1 MRIKTVLFSD
11 DLSTFMQ
18 DFFLSVHF
26 PPYVNNAVKA
36 KLCTTK
42 IFEKLANELKN
53 DFFFFSKKRN
63 DVLDFLLCNLSWFS
77 TCSFSD

>member
-1 MRIKTVLFSD
+1 MI
-11 DLSTFMQ
+11 STFMQ
-18 DFFLSVHF
+18 DFLSVHF

-36 KLCTTK
+36 QVHHKD
-42 IFEKLANELKN
+42 FEKLANELKN
-53 DFFFFSKKRN
+53 DFLFFSKKRN

>member
-11 DLSTFMQ
+11 DLYLYAR
-18 DFFLSVHF
+18 FFLSVHF

-53 DFFFFSKKRN
+53 DFLFFSKKRN